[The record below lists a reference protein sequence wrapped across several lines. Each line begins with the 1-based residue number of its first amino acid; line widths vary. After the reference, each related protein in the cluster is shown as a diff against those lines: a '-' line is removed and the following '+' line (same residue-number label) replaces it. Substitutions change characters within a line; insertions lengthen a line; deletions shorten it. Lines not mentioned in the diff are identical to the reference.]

1 MKNLQLFLCTIG
13 LAAISTASLIAQS
26 QDDWVEWG
34 HVDGLNQGDSFGSS
48 MSPLSDVNN
57 DSHDDYIVSS
67 PQSSSYLRRAGE
79 LSIISGKND
88 SIIASVSGS
97 SIGQQMGYS
106 ICVLGEHDGDGL
118 LKIAASSPFSNTNNG
133 MFSGVVNIYAFDPST
148 SELYLW
154 QELAGDNA
162 GAMFGVSV
170 AALDNDGD
178 GDLDLAVGSLGD
190 GAANGQPLDGSI
202 RFFDV
207 SNLGADET
215 GTNPQYGVEDSG
227 EMFGFAMCYADINNG
242 EGLLIGAPFANAD
255 NSGAA
260 ILYQA
265 SSNQLLMPP
274 LEDPLPTANANLGF
288 AVAAGS
294 DITGD
299 GKADF
304 IASAP
309 NAGTGTVVT
318 WRLPL
323 EVGQSLNGSNSGE
336 KFGYSVAITIDSNF
350 NNSDDL
356 VVGAPEAG
364 NDNGRFAV
372 YDISSLDQTVLHS
385 ASGSSGQLFGSAVA
399 TAGDIN
405 QSTKSEILVGAIG
418 TNNGTGRVYIY
429 SPPEEDIGA
438 IELEVVG
445 NYEWETDMNLNA
457 TNLSQGGGGNL
468 YWYMGSQAG
477 SSVSNEGYNLDISGN
492 VQLLAITGNPGVQ
505 AQYTYTIPDT
515 IADGQLLVFQVVED
529 RSGFIRSSTIDGGN
543 VVDPGVTM
551 FVDGNQAGA
560 QIQVRTKWG
569 LPNSPVYIYGSAA
582 TPSGSASNSA
592 PDGNWDLNLRNA
604 KPIGSPGDQSNLIG
618 NFTSAPINVP
628 ASLSGVTAYFQAY
641 DWDFFGSALTP
652 VLVVTFQ

>member
-1 MKNLQLFLCTIG
+1 
-13 LAAISTASLIAQS
+13 
-26 QDDWVEWG
+26 
-34 HVDGLNQGDSFGSS
+34 
-48 MSPLSDVNN
+48 MSPLGDVNN
-57 DSHDDYIVSS
+57 DSHDDYLVSS

-79 LSIISGKND
+79 LSIVSGKDD
-88 SIIASVSGS
+88 SIIASASGS

-106 ICVLGEHDGDGL
+106 ICVLGQHDGDGL
-118 LKIAASSPFSNTNNG
+118 LKIAASSPFSNTSNG
-133 MFSGVVNIYAFDPST
+133 MFSGVVIIYAFDPST

-162 GAMFGVSV
+162 GAMFGASV

-190 GAANGQPLDGSI
+190 GKPLIGQPLDGSI
-202 RFFDV
+202 RFFNV
-207 SNLGADET
+207 SNLSADET
-215 GTNPQYGVEDSG
+215 GTNPQYGVSNSG
-227 EMFGFAMCYADINNG
+227 EMFGFAMCYADING
-242 EGLLIGAPFANAD
+242 DEGLLIGAPFADIN
-255 NSGAA
+255 NYGAVV
-260 ILYQA
+260 LYTA
-265 SSNQLLMPP
+265 LTHSSTTLANVS
-274 LEDPLPTANANLGF
+274 PTTDANLGF

-299 GKADF
+299 GTADF

-309 NAGTGTVVT
+309 NAGTGTVFAWEGSQLT
-318 WRLPL
+318 
-323 EVGQSLNGSNSGE
+323 GQALDGSNNGE
-336 KFGYSVAITIDSNF
+336 KFGYSLAITDDANF
-350 NNSDDL
+350 NGSNDL
-356 VVGAPEAG
+356 VVGAPEA
-364 NDNGRFAV
+364 DNGKGRFAV
-372 YDISSLDQTVLHS
+372 HDMSSPSQDVLH
-385 ASGSSGQLFGSAVA
+385 AEDGLTGQLFGSAVA

-505 AQYTYTIPDT
+505 AQYTHTIPDT

-604 KPIGSPGDQSNLIG
+604 KSIGSPGDQSDLIG

-641 DWDFFGSALTP
+641 DWDFFQSALTP

>member
-1 MKNLQLFLCTIG
+1 MKNLQLFLCAIG
-13 LAAISTASLIAQS
+13 LVAISTPSLIAQS

-48 MSPLSDVNN
+48 MSPLGDVNN
-57 DSHDDYIVSS
+57 DSHDDYLVSS

-79 LSIISGKND
+79 LSIISGKDD
-88 SIIASVSGS
+88 SIIASASGS

-106 ICVLGEHDGDGL
+106 ICVLGQHDGDGL
-118 LKIAASSPFSNTNNG
+118 LKIAASSPFSNANNG
-133 MFSGVVNIYAFDPST
+133 MFSGVVIIYAFDPST

-190 GAANGQPLDGSI
+190 GKPLNGQPLDGSI
-202 RFFDV
+202 RFFNV
-207 SNLGADET
+207 SNLSADET
-215 GTNPQYGVEDSG
+215 GTNPQYGVSNSG
-227 EMFGFAMCYADINNG
+227 EMFGFAMCYADING
-242 EGLLIGAPFANAD
+242 DEGLLIGAPFADIN
-255 NSGAA
+255 NYGAA
-260 ILYQA
+260 VLYTA
-265 SSNQLLMPP
+265 LTHSSTTLANVS
-274 LEDPLPTANANLGF
+274 PTTDANLGF

-299 GKADF
+299 GTADF

-309 NAGTGTVVT
+309 NAGTGTVFAWEGSQLT
-318 WRLPL
+318 
-323 EVGQSLNGSNSGE
+323 GQALDGSNNGE
-336 KFGYSVAITIDSNF
+336 KFGYSLAITDDANF
-350 NNSDDL
+350 NGSNDL
-356 VVGAPEAG
+356 VVGAPEA
-364 NDNGRFAV
+364 DNGKGRFAV
-372 YDISSLDQTVLHS
+372 HDMSSPSQDVLH
-385 ASGSSGQLFGSAVA
+385 AEDGLTGQLFGSAVA

-505 AQYTYTIPDT
+505 AQYTHTIPDT

-604 KPIGSPGDQSNLIG
+604 KPIGSPGDQSDLIG

-641 DWDFFGSALTP
+641 DWDFFQSALTP

>member
-1 MKNLQLFLCTIG
+1 MKNLQLFLCAIG
-13 LAAISTASLIAQS
+13 LVAISTPSLIAQS

-48 MSPLSDVNN
+48 MSPLGDVNN
-57 DSHDDYIVSS
+57 DSHDDYLVSS

-79 LSIISGKND
+79 LSIVSGKDD
-88 SIIASVSGS
+88 SIIASASGS

-106 ICVLGEHDGDGL
+106 ICVLGQHDGDGL
-118 LKIAASSPFSNTNNG
+118 LKIAASSPFSNTSNG
-133 MFSGVVNIYAFDPST
+133 MFSGVVIIYAFDPST

-162 GAMFGVSV
+162 GAMFGASV

-190 GAANGQPLDGSI
+190 GKPLIGQPLDGSI
-202 RFFDV
+202 RFFNV
-207 SNLGADET
+207 SNLSADET
-215 GTNPQYGVEDSG
+215 GTNPQYGVSNSG
-227 EMFGFAMCYADINNG
+227 EMFGFAMCYADING
-242 EGLLIGAPFANAD
+242 DEGLLIGAPFADIN
-255 NSGAA
+255 NYGAVV
-260 ILYQA
+260 LYTA
-265 SSNQLLMPP
+265 LTHSSTTLANVS
-274 LEDPLPTANANLGF
+274 PTTDANLGF

-299 GKADF
+299 GTADF

-309 NAGTGTVVT
+309 NAGTGTVFAWEGSQLT
-318 WRLPL
+318 
-323 EVGQSLNGSNSGE
+323 GQALDGSNNGE
-336 KFGYSVAITIDSNF
+336 KFGYSLAITDDANF
-350 NNSDDL
+350 NGSNDL
-356 VVGAPEAG
+356 VVGAPEA
-364 NDNGRFAV
+364 DNGKGRFAV
-372 YDISSLDQTVLHS
+372 HDMSSPSQDVLH
-385 ASGSSGQLFGSAVA
+385 AEDGLTGQLFGSAVA

-505 AQYTYTIPDT
+505 AQYTHTIPDT

-604 KPIGSPGDQSNLIG
+604 KSIGSPGDQSDLIG

-641 DWDFFGSALTP
+641 DWDFFQSALTP

>member
-1 MKNLQLFLCTIG
+1 MKHLQFFLCTIG
-13 LAAISTASLIAQS
+13 LAAVSTPSLIAQS

-48 MSPLSDVNN
+48 ISPLSDVNN
-57 DSHDDYIVSS
+57 DSHDDYLVSS
-67 PQSSSYLRRAGE
+67 PQSSSYLRRAGS

-88 SIIASVSGS
+88 SVIASASGS

-118 LKIAASSPFSNTNNG
+118 LKIAASSPFSNTSNG
-133 MFSGVVNIYAFDPST
+133 MFSGVVNIYAFDPGT

-190 GAANGQPLDGSI
+190 GAANGGALDGSI

-207 SNLGADET
+207 SNLVADET
-215 GTNPQYGVEDSG
+215 GTNPQYGEPNSG

-242 EGLLIGAPFANAD
+242 EGLLIGVPFANAD

-309 NAGTGTVVT
+309 NAGAGTVIT

-323 EVGQSLNGSNSGE
+323 EIGRSLSGSNSGE

-356 VVGAPEAG
+356 IVGAPEAG
-364 NDNGRFAV
+364 TDNGRFAV
-372 YDISSLDQTVLHS
+372 HDMSSLDQTVLYS
-385 ASGSSGQLFGSAVA
+385 ASGSSGQLFGNAVA
-399 TAGDIN
+399 TAGDVN
-405 QSTKSEILVGAIG
+405 QSTKSEVLVGAIG
-418 TNNGTGRVYIY
+418 TNDGTGRVYIY

-438 IELEVVG
+438 IELEAVG

-468 YWYMGSQAG
+468 YWYMGTQAG

-492 VQLLAITGNPGVQ
+492 IQLLAITGNPGVQ
-505 AQYTYTIPDT
+505 AQYTHIIPDT

-582 TPSGSASNSA
+582 TPNGSASNSA

-604 KPIGSPGDQSNLIG
+604 KPIGSPGDQSDLIG

-641 DWDFFGSALTP
+641 DWDFFESALTP

>member
-1 MKNLQLFLCTIG
+1 MKNLQLFLCAIG
-13 LAAISTASLIAQS
+13 LVAISTPSLIAQS

-48 MSPLSDVNN
+48 MSPLGDVNN
-57 DSHDDYIVSS
+57 DSHDDYLVSS

-79 LSIISGKND
+79 LSIVSGKDD
-88 SIIASVSGS
+88 SIIASASGS

-106 ICVLGEHDGDGL
+106 ICVLGQHDGDGL
-118 LKIAASSPFSNTNNG
+118 LKIAASSPFSNTSNG
-133 MFSGVVNIYAFDPST
+133 MFSGVVIIYAFDPST

-162 GAMFGVSV
+162 GAMFGASV

-190 GAANGQPLDGSI
+190 GKPLIGQPLDGSI
-202 RFFDV
+202 RFFNV
-207 SNLGADET
+207 SNLSADET
-215 GTNPQYGVEDSG
+215 GTNPQYGVSNSG
-227 EMFGFAMCYADINNG
+227 EMFGFAMCYADING
-242 EGLLIGAPFANAD
+242 DEGLLIGAPFADIN
-255 NSGAA
+255 NYGAVV
-260 ILYQA
+260 LYTA
-265 SSNQLLMPP
+265 LTHSSTTLANVS
-274 LEDPLPTANANLGF
+274 PTTDANLGF

-299 GKADF
+299 GTADF

-309 NAGTGTVVT
+309 NAGTGTVFAWEDSQLT
-318 WRLPL
+318 
-323 EVGQSLNGSNSGE
+323 GQALDGSNNGE
-336 KFGYSVAITIDSNF
+336 KFGYSLAITDDANF
-350 NNSDDL
+350 NGSNDL
-356 VVGAPEAG
+356 VVGAPEA
-364 NDNGRFAV
+364 DNGKGRFAV
-372 YDISSLDQTVLHS
+372 HDMSSPSQDVLH
-385 ASGSSGQLFGSAVA
+385 AEDGLTGQLFGSAVA

-505 AQYTYTIPDT
+505 AQYTHTIPDT

-604 KPIGSPGDQSNLIG
+604 KSIGSPGDQSDLIG

-641 DWDFFGSALTP
+641 DWDFFQSALTP